1 MGAHCMTEWV
11 IGFIQSYGLPA
22 VALLMFLENVFP
34 PLPSELIM
42 PFAGFAAAKGHLNI
56 VLVALAGAVGSVA
69 GAVFWYCIGRHFG
82 VERVQR
88 WAAAHG
94 GYLAMSADDVGRA
107 EKWFKRRGTLA
118 VFVGRLVP
126 AVRTLISVPAGMVAM
141 SPAKFL
147 LWSFAGSLLWSGL
160 LAGGGYF
167 LQDRFEDAT
176 RWLDIAA
183 KVIVVCLVAAYVW
196 RVANLRRSRA

>member
-1 MGAHCMTEWV
+1 MAEWV

-42 PFAGFAAAKGHLNI
+42 PFAGFAAAKGDMNI
-56 VLVALAGAVGSVA
+56 VLVALAGAAGSVA
-69 GAVFWYCIGRHFG
+69 GAVLWYWVGRRFG
-82 VERVQR
+82 VERVQK

-94 GYLAMSADDVGRA
+94 SYLAMSPGDVGRA
-107 EKWFKRRGTLA
+107 EKWFKRRGTQA

-126 AVRTLISVPAGMVAM
+126 AVRTLISVPAGMIAM
-141 SPAKFL
+141 HPAKFL

-160 LAGGGYF
+160 LAAIGFYLG
-167 LQDRFEDAT
+167 DRFENAT
-176 RWLDIAA
+176 RWLDVAT
-183 KVIVVCLVAAYVW
+183 KVILGCVVAAYVW
-196 RVANLRRSRA
+196 RVVKLRRS

>member
-1 MGAHCMTEWV
+1 MAEWV

-42 PFAGFAAAKGHLNI
+42 PFAGLAAAKGDLNI

-69 GAVFWYCIGRHFG
+69 GAVFWYWVGFRFG
-82 VERVQR
+82 VKRVQR

-94 GYLAMSADDVGRA
+94 TYLAMTADDVGRA
-107 EKWFKRRGTLA
+107 EEWFKRWGTWA
-118 VFVGRLVP
+118 VFAGRLVP

-141 SPAKFL
+141 RPAKFL
-147 LWSFAGSLLWSGL
+147 LWSFAGSLIWSGM
-160 LAGGGYF
+160 LAGLGFF
-167 LQDRFEDAT
+167 LGNSFEDAT
-176 RWLDIAA
+176 HMLDVAT
-183 KVIVVCLVAAYVW
+183 KVILVCLVAVYVW
-196 RVANLRRSRA
+196 RVVKLRRSRA